1 VEVGDEKELVQK
13 AEDIKAKAELL
24 YTAEEIDKVIDQ
36 MAMDISHELHDKHPL
51 ILSLMVG
58 AIVITGRLLTRL
70 NFPLQLEYVHA
81 TRYRGD
87 TSGSDLE
94 WIKKPSDAIRGR
106 TVLIVDDILDE
117 GVTLKAIVDE
127 CKQSGAK
134 SVYTA
139 VLADKLIS
147 KPKAIKKADF
157 TGLTVPDKYV
167 FGFGMDYM
175 EQLRNCDAIYAVK
188 E

>member
-1 VEVGDEKELVQK
+1 MAEGNERELVQK
-13 AEDIKAKAELL
+13 AENVKAEAELL
-24 YTAEEIDKVIDQ
+24 YTAEEIDKALDQ
-36 MAMDISHELHDKHPL
+36 MATDITHELHDKHPL

-70 NFPLQLEYVHA
+70 DFPLELEYVHA
-81 TRYRGD
+81 TRYRGN
-87 TSGSDLE
+87 TSGSQLE
-94 WIKKPSDAIRGR
+94 WIKKPSNAIRDR

-117 GVTLKAIVDE
+117 GITLKAIVDE
-127 CKQSGAK
+127 CKQSGAE

-139 VLADKLIS
+139 VMADKLIS
-147 KPKAIKKADF
+147 KPKAFKKADF

-167 FGFGMDYM
+167 FGFGMDYL